1 MRCYR
6 CNSVLSETNF
16 CNSCG
21 TDVTLYKKIVKMSNT
36 YYNMGLAKA
45 RVRDLSGAADLLRR
59 SVRIDKRNINARNLL
74 GLVYFE
80 MGECVAAFTEWVIS
94 KNIKPEKNVADSYLK
109 AVQSNPN
116 KLNLMN
122 QSIRKYNHSLEA
134 ARQGSIDM
142 AIIQLKKILN
152 MNPNFLKAQQLLALL
167 YMKNEEYDRAAKILN
182 KAVLIDVNNTL
193 TLKYL
198 DEIDKIKQAK
208 AKSKAK
214 SKSKPGKNASK
225 SIVLDGER
233 EALSGNDVI
242 IPKNAYREVNYGL
255 ITFINIV
262 IGIVIGAAMVF
273 FIVTPAKQSDV
284 DKEYKDKLKGYES
297 NVAMLNIS
305 VSELER
311 QVENLQ
317 AEKTQLEGA
326 LQDAANQKVDTA
338 IYDVVLSAAD
348 KYVAKDLI
356 GCADIISTVD
366 EAKLT
371 SDAMKAMYNSLKTAS
386 YEKAGEHYNNVAYKA
401 FTSSDYNTAI
411 PAFEKAV
418 IYTPNNVGLWYNMG
432 KCYKAQNGG
441 VNNEKSIACFDKVIE
456 LAPDSEHAGWAKHQK
471 K

>member
-1 MRCYR
+1 
-6 CNSVLSETNF
+6 
-16 CNSCG
+16 
-21 TDVTLYKKIVKMSNT
+21 MSNT

-109 AVQSNPN
+109 EVQSNPN

-122 QSIRKYNHSLEA
+122 QSIKKYNHALEA
-134 ARQGSIDM
+134 AVQGSTDM

-167 YMKNEEYDRAAKILN
+167 YMKNDEYDRALKILN
-182 KAVLIDVNNTL
+182 KSIRIDVNNTL
-193 TLKYL
+193 TLKYI
-198 DEIDKIKQAK
+198 DEINKVKQAK
-208 AKSKAK
+208 AKAK
-214 SKSKPGKNASK
+214 SKGKAVKKPEKAVV
-225 SIVLDGER
+225 IDGDR

-242 IPKNAYREVNYGL
+242 IPKNAYRDVNYGL

-273 FIVTPAKQSDV
+273 FIVTPAKQGDV
-284 DKEYKDKLKGYES
+284 EKEYKDKIEGHENK
-297 NVAMLNIS
+297 VAMLNIS

-311 QVENLQ
+311 QVENLI
-317 AEKTQLEGA
+317 AEKEQLNAA
-326 LQDAANQKVDTA
+326 LQNAENQKVDTA
-338 IYDVVLSAAD
+338 IYDIMLSAIE

-356 GCADIISTVD
+356 GCADILYSVD
-366 EAKLT
+366 NSKLT
-371 SDAMKAMYNSLKTAS
+371 SDSMKKMYESLKAAS

-401 FTSSDYNTAI
+401 FNSGDYDKAL
-411 PAFEKAV
+411 PAFEKAAV
-418 IYTPNNVGLWYNMG
+418 FIPDNVGLWYNMG
-432 KCYKAQNGG
+432 KCYKAKNGG

-456 LAPDSEHAGWAKHQK
+456 LDPDSEHAGWAKKQK

>member
-1 MRCYR
+1 
-6 CNSVLSETNF
+6 
-16 CNSCG
+16 
-21 TDVTLYKKIVKMSNT
+21 MSNT

-109 AVQSNPN
+109 EVQSNPN

-122 QSIRKYNHSLEA
+122 QSIKKYNHALEA
-134 ARQGSIDM
+134 AVQGSTDM

-167 YMKNEEYDRAAKILN
+167 YMKNDEYDRALKILN
-182 KAVLIDVNNTL
+182 KSIRIDVNNTL
-193 TLKYL
+193 TLKYI
-198 DEIDKIKQAK
+198 DEINKVKQAK
-208 AKSKAK
+208 AKAK
-214 SKSKPGKNASK
+214 SKGKAVKKPEKAVV
-225 SIVLDGER
+225 IDGDR

-242 IPKNAYREVNYGL
+242 IPKNAYRDVNYGL

-273 FIVTPAKQSDV
+273 FIVTPAKQGDV
-284 DKEYKDKLKGYES
+284 EKEYKDKIEGHENK
-297 NVAMLNIS
+297 VAMLNIS

-311 QVENLQ
+311 QVENLI
-317 AEKTQLEGA
+317 AEKEQLNAA
-326 LQDAANQKVDTA
+326 LQNAENQKVDTA
-338 IYDVVLSAAD
+338 IYDIMLSAIE

-356 GCADIISTVD
+356 GCADILYSVD
-366 EAKLT
+366 NSKLT
-371 SDAMKAMYNSLKTAS
+371 SDSMKKMYESLKAAS

-401 FTSSDYNTAI
+401 FNSGDYDKAL
-411 PAFEKAV
+411 PAFEKAAV
-418 IYTPNNVGLWYNMG
+418 FIPDNVGLWYNMG
-432 KCYKAQNGG
+432 KCYKANNGG
-441 VNNEKSIACFDKVIE
+441 VYNEKSIACFDKVIE
-456 LAPDSEHAGWAKHQK
+456 LDPDSEHAGWAKKQK

>member
-1 MRCYR
+1 MRCYK

-21 TDVTLYKKIVKMSNT
+21 SDVTLYKKIVKMSNA

-80 MGECVAAFTEWVIS
+80 MGECVQAFAEWVIS

-122 QSIRKYNHSLEA
+122 QSIKKYNIALEA
-134 ARQGSIDM
+134 ASQGSIDM
-142 AIIQLKKILN
+142 AIIQLKKILT

-167 YMKNEEYDRAAKILN
+167 YMKNDEYDRALKILN
-182 KAVLIDVNNTL
+182 KSILIDVNNTL

-198 DEIDKIKQAK
+198 DEINQKKQAK
-208 AKSKAK
+208 VKAK
-214 SKSKPGKNASK
+214 AKASK
-225 SIVLDGER
+225 RPAKTVAELNER
-233 EALSGNDVI
+233 DQLSGNDVI
-242 IPKNAYREVNYGL
+242 IPKNAYKDVNYGL
-255 ITFINIV
+255 LTFINIV

-273 FIVTPAKQSDV
+273 FIVTPAKQNDV
-284 DKEYKDKLKGYES
+284 NKEYKDKINSYQD

-317 AEKTQLEGA
+317 AEKTQLEGKLA
-326 LQDAANQKVDTA
+326 EASNQKVDTA
-338 IYDVVLSAAD
+338 IYDVILSAAT
-348 KYVAKDLI
+348 KYLAKDLV
-356 GCADIISTVD
+356 GCADVLYTVD
-366 EAKLT
+366 TKKLT
-371 SDAMKAMYNSLKTAS
+371 SDTMKNTYNSLKTAS
-386 YEKAGEHYNNVAYKA
+386 YGKAGEHYNNLAYKA
-401 FTSSDYNTAI
+401 FNSADYATAV
-411 PAFEKAV
+411 PAFEKAAV
-418 IYTPNNVGLWYNMG
+418 YIPENVGLWYNMG

-456 LAPDSEHAGWAKHQK
+456 LSPDSEYAGWAKHQK

>member
-1 MRCYR
+1 MRCYK

-80 MGECVAAFTEWVIS
+80 MGECVAAFAEWVIS

-122 QSIRKYNHSLEA
+122 QSIKKYNHALEA
-134 ARQGSIDM
+134 AGQGSTDM

-167 YMKNEEYDRAAKILN
+167 YMKNDEYDRAAKILN
-182 KAVLIDVNNTL
+182 KAILIDVNNTL

-198 DEIDKIKQAK
+198 DEINKNKLAKAK
-208 AKSKAK
+208 AKSKGKAVK
-214 SKSKPGKNASK
+214 KPEKTAV
-225 SIVLDGER
+225 IDGDR

-242 IPKNAYREVNYGL
+242 IPKNSYREVNYGL

-284 DKEYKDKLKGYES
+284 DKEYKDKISGYQDS
-297 NVAMLNIS
+297 VAMLNIS
-305 VSELER
+305 ISELER

-317 AEKTQLEGA
+317 SEKEQLNTA
-326 LQDAANQKVDTA
+326 LQNAENQKVDTA
-338 IYDVVLSAAD
+338 IYDVMFAASD
-348 KYVAKDLI
+348 KYAAKDLV
-356 GCADIISTVD
+356 GCADILITIDTS
-366 EAKLT
+366 KLT
-371 SDAMKAMYNSLKTAS
+371 SDAMKTMYNTLKTAT
-386 YEKAGEHYNNVAYKA
+386 YEKAGEHYNNVAFKA
-401 FTSSDYNTAI
+401 FTSADYNTAI

-418 IYTPNNVGLWYNMG
+418 IYIPDDVGLWYNMG

-456 LAPDSEHAGWAKHQK
+456 LAPDSEHAGWAKGQK
-471 K
+471 R

>member
-1 MRCYR
+1 
-6 CNSVLSETNF
+6 
-16 CNSCG
+16 
-21 TDVTLYKKIVKMSNT
+21 MSNS

-59 SVRIDKRNINARNLL
+59 SVRIDKRNVNARNLL

-116 KLNLMN
+116 KLNMMN
-122 QSIRKYNHSLEA
+122 QSIKKYNLA
-134 ARQGSIDM
+134 LDATCQGSTDM

-167 YMKNEEYDRAAKILN
+167 YMKNDEYDRAAKILN
-182 KAVLIDVNNTL
+182 KSILIDVNNTL

-198 DEIDKIKQAK
+198 DEINKKKQAK
-208 AKSKAK
+208 LNAKSKGKTVKK
-214 SKSKPGKNASK
+214 SEKATV
-225 SIVLDGER
+225 IDGER

-242 IPKNAYREVNYGL
+242 IPKNSYREVNYGL

-273 FIVTPAKQSDV
+273 FIVTPAKKGDV
-284 DKEYKDKLKGYES
+284 EKEYKDKIKGYENS
-297 NVAMLNIS
+297 VAMLNIS

-311 QVENLQ
+311 QVENLKV
-317 AEKTQLEGA
+317 EKGQLDTA
-326 LQDAANQKVDTA
+326 LQNAENQKVDTA
-338 IYDVVLSAAD
+338 IYDVIFAAAD
-348 KYVAKDLI
+348 KYVAKDLV
-356 GCADIISTVD
+356 GCADILSTVD
-366 EAKLT
+366 TTKLT
-371 SDAMKAMYNSLKTAS
+371 SDAMNTMYNSLKTAS
-386 YEKAGEHYNNVAYKA
+386 FEKAGEHYNNVAYKA
-401 FTSSDYNTAI
+401 FTSADYNTAI

-418 IYTPNNVGLWYNMG
+418 IYAPDNVGLWYNMG

-456 LAPDSEHAGWAKHQK
+456 LAPDSEHAGWAKGQK

>member
-1 MRCYR
+1 MRCYK

-45 RVRDLSGAADLLRR
+45 KVRDLSGAADLLRR

-80 MGECVAAFTEWVIS
+80 MGECVAAFAEWVIS

-122 QSIRKYNHSLEA
+122 QSIKKYNIALDA
-134 ARQGSIDM
+134 AGQGSTDM

-167 YMKNEEYDRAAKILN
+167 YMKNDEYDRALKILN
-182 KAVLIDVNNTL
+182 KSILIDVNNTL
-193 TLKYL
+193 TLKYM
-198 DEIDKIKQAK
+198 DEINKKKQAK
-208 AKSKAK
+208 AKAK
-214 SKSKPGKNASK
+214 NPKKPAKTVAELK
-225 SIVLDGER
+225 ER
-233 EALSGNDVI
+233 DELSGNDVI
-242 IPKNAYREVNYGL
+242 IPKNSYRDVNYGL
-255 ITFINIV
+255 LTFINIV

-284 DKEYKDKLKGYES
+284 NKEYKDKINSYQD
-297 NVAMLNIS
+297 NVAMLNIN

-311 QVENLQ
+311 QVETLRN
-317 AEKTQLEGA
+317 EKAQLEA
-326 LQDAANQKVDTA
+326 SLQEVSNQKVDTA
-338 IYDVVLSAAD
+338 VYDIIIAASNKYFANDVV
-348 KYVAKDLI
+348 
-356 GCADIISTVD
+356 GCADTLCTVD
-366 EAKLT
+366 TTQLT
-371 SDAMKAMYNSLKTAS
+371 SDSMKAMYESLKMAS
-386 YEKAGEHYNNVAYKA
+386 FEKAGEHYNNLAYQA
-401 FTSSDYNTAI
+401 YNSSDYATAI
-411 PAFEKAV
+411 PAFEKAT
-418 IYTPNNVGLWYNMG
+418 IYIPNNERLWYNMG

-441 VNNEKSIACFDKVIE
+441 VNNEKSVACFDKVIE
-456 LAPDSEHAGWAKHQK
+456 LAPDSEYAGWATHQK

>member
-1 MRCYR
+1 MRCYK

-59 SVRIDKRNINARNLL
+59 SVRIDKRNVNARNLL

-94 KNIKPEKNVADSYLK
+94 KNIKSEKNVADSYLK

-122 QSIRKYNHSLEA
+122 QSIKKYNIALEA
-134 ARQGSIDM
+134 TGQGSTDM
-142 AIIQLKKILN
+142 AIIQLKKILS

-167 YMKNEEYDRAAKILN
+167 YMKDEEYDRALKILN
-182 KAVLIDVNNTL
+182 KSILIDVNNTL

-198 DEIDKIKQAK
+198 DEIKTIKQEKAK
-208 AKSKAK
+208 AKGKAPKKTAKANVESK
-214 SKSKPGKNASK
+214 
-225 SIVLDGER
+225 ER
-233 EALSGNDVI
+233 EQLSGNDVI

-284 DKEYKDKLKGYES
+284 NKEYKDKINSYQD
-297 NVAMLNIS
+297 NVAMLNIN

-311 QVENLQ
+311 QVENLKT
-317 AEKTQLEGA
+317 EKSQVEAA
-326 LQDAANQKVDTA
+326 LQEVSNQKVDTA
-338 IYDVVLSAAD
+338 IYDVMIGATNKFLANDIV
-348 KYVAKDLI
+348 
-356 GCADIISTVD
+356 GCADVISAVD
-366 EAKLT
+366 TSKLT
-371 SDAMKAMYNSLKTAS
+371 SEAMTAMYNGLKTATYS
-386 YEKAGEHYNNVAYKA
+386 KAGKHYYDIAYKA
-401 FTSSDYNTAI
+401 FNSADYATAT

-418 IYTPNNVGLWYNMG
+418 IYVTDDVGLWYSMG

-441 VNNEKSIACFDKVIE
+441 VNNDQSRACFEKVIE
-456 LAPDSEHAGWAKHQK
+456 LAPGSEYAGWAESQK
-471 K
+471 R

>member
-1 MRCYR
+1 MRCYK

-21 TDVTLYKKIVKMSNT
+21 TDVTLYKKIVKLSNT

-45 RVRDLSGAADLLRR
+45 RVRDLSGAADLLKR

-122 QSIRKYNHSLEA
+122 QSIKKYNHSLEA

-167 YMKNEEYDRAAKILN
+167 YMKNEEYDRALKILN
-182 KAVLIDVNNTL
+182 KAILIDINNTL
-193 TLKYL
+193 TLKYM
-198 DEIDKIKQAK
+198 DEINKIKQAK
-208 AKSKAK
+208 AKAK
-214 SKSKPGKNASK
+214 SKGKAVKKPEKA
-225 SIVLDGER
+225 VVVDGDR

-242 IPKNAYREVNYGL
+242 IPKNSYRDVNYGL

-284 DKEYKDKLKGYES
+284 DKEYKDKINSYQD

-311 QVENLQ
+311 QVENLK
-317 AEKTQLEGA
+317 AEKEQLSSA
-326 LQDAANQKVDTA
+326 LQNAENQKVDTA
-338 IYDVVLSAAD
+338 IYDVIMAAAD
-348 KYVAKDLI
+348 KYVAKDI
-356 GCADIISTVD
+356 VGCADVLYTVD
-366 EAKLT
+366 ESKLT
-371 SDAMKAMYNSLKTAS
+371 SDSMKAIYNSLKAES
-386 YEKAGEHYNNVAYKA
+386 FEKAGSHYNNIAYKA
-401 FTSSDYNTAI
+401 FTSNDYNTAI
-411 PAFEKAV
+411 PAFEKAA
-418 IYTPNNVGLWYNMG
+418 IYSPNDVGLWYNMG

-441 VNNEKSIACFDKVIE
+441 KNNEKSIACFDKVIE
-456 LAPDSEHAGWAKHQK
+456 LAPDSEHATWAKGQK